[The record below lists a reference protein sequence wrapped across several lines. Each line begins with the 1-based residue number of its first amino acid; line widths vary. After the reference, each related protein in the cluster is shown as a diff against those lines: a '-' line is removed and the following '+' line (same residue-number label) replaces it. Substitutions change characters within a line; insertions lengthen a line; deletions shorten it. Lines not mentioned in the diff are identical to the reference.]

1 MPIGMSTAAMSLQL
15 KQISPHQFIVS
26 YMFPLAV
33 SKGDRVAQLVL
44 EKIAT
49 PEVIEVYDLDNT
61 ERGNGGFGSTGVAAR
76 Q

>member
-1 MPIGMSTAAMSLQL
+1 MSTAVKSLKLQ
-15 KQISPHQFIVS
+15 QIFPHQLIIS
-26 YMFPLAV
+26 YVFPRAV

-49 PEVIEVYDLDNT
+49 PEVVEVYDLDNT
-61 ERGNGGFGSTGVAAR
+61 ERGNGGFGSTGIAAR